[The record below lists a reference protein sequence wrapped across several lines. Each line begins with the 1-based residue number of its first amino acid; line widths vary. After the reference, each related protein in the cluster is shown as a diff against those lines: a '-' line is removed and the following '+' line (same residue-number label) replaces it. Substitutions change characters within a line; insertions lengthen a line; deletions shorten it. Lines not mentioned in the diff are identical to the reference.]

1 MQSHFYAML
10 SRMKNIYRWG
20 LMRNTKTENLSE
32 HSFETAYIAHALGVI
47 AKVRLSKNVDPE
59 KIAVAALFHDASE
72 IITGDMP
79 TPVKYDNPEIKAAYK
94 KMEAAAE
101 EKLYSLLPDDLR
113 GEMMNAFASK
123 DSEIQCYVKAADKI
137 SALIKCTEELKMGNR
152 EFSVAKESL
161 LKAVKDLKME
171 EADIFLKEFMG
182 SFELSID
189 EQH

>member
-1 MQSHFYAML
+1 
-10 SRMKNIYRWG
+10 
-20 LMRNTKTENLSE
+20 
-32 HSFETAYIAHALGVI
+32 
-47 AKVRLSKNVDPE
+47 
-59 KIAVAALFHDASE
+59 
-72 IITGDMP
+72 
-79 TPVKYDNPEIKAAYK
+79 
-94 KMEAAAE
+94 MEAAAE

-171 EADIFLKEFMG
+171 EADIFLKEFIG
-182 SFELSID
+182 SFELAID